1 MSHLIR
7 EANQH
12 DKEQILK
19 LYKKQLGREFC
30 PWDEHYPTMHEIDFD
45 LSRSSLFIMI
55 DGERIIAAASIDDD
69 EQVEALECWHADLK
83 PGAEMSR
90 LAVDPDYQ
98 NQGLARKML
107 LYGMD
112 EMQKRGY
119 KSIHFMVNKH
129 NKKALNSYRHLDF
142 DVVGECFMYEQPFL
156 CCEKA
161 L

>member
-1 MSHLIR
+1 MSYLIR
-7 EANQH
+7 EADKH

-30 PWDEHYPTMHEIDFD
+30 PWDEHYPTIHEIDFD

-55 DGERIIAAASIDDD
+55 DGQRIIAAASIDDD

-98 NQGLARKML
+98 NQGLAREML
-107 LYGMD
+107 IYGMG
-112 EMQKRGY
+112 EMRKRGF
-119 KSIHFMVNKH
+119 KSIHFMVNRH
-129 NKKALNSYRHLDF
+129 NMKALNSYRHLNF
-142 DVVGECFMYEQPFL
+142 DEVGECFMYEQPFL
-156 CCEKA
+156 CYEKA